1 MIPDQQIEEP
11 LSLSMTPYVGAWTKA
26 EAAHLLRR
34 TMFGATNQQIL
45 DAVSNGMAATVT
57 ALLQIPAIADPI
69 TKARI
74 GPMAYAFTG

>member
-1 MIPDQQIEEP
+1 MTPDQQIEEP
-11 LSLSMTPYVGAWTKA
+11 ISLSMVPYTGTWTKA

-57 ALLQIPAIADPI
+57 ALLQIPAIADDNL
-69 TKARI
+69 
-74 GPMAYAFTG
+74 